1 MNYGTLK
8 TLIIDIEQTYF
19 HSHALSIASN
29 FSETLL
35 EFWGDLKVILNKHP
49 KLLLLFDNE
58 VSGVEWSIVRNE
70 AIVENATNLLVYFLD
85 IHMKNYP
92 TSRNRFNKILN
103 TNTTFTVLQK
113 QWNELSK
120 MYLNSCL

>member
-35 EFWGDLKVILNKHP
+35 KFWGDLKVILNKHP

-120 MYLNSCL
+120 M